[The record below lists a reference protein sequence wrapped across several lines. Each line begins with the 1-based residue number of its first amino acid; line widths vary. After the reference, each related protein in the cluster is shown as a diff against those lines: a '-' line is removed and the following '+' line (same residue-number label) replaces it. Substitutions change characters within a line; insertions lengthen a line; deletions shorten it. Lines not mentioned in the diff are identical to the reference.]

1 MHEVYGGLLDEDIR
15 VTIDGK
21 TVFCPS
27 NSSILEA
34 AKCAGIEIPTLCY
47 LKGLTPTGMCGV
59 CAVEIEN
66 EDGSKKIRRACR
78 YRAKDGMVI
87 YTNSKALD
95 NYRKERME
103 KLLSIHPQD
112 CLTCHKSNGDCKF
125 QKVSN
130 DFANRYNMTVETVK
144 VPKRGTDDT
153 SPAFVREMEK
163 CIACGRCI
171 NVCNDVQKIK
181 IYEMY
186 QDKRSG
192 DKYCRVKG
200 GFNLS
205 ETNCINCGQCVKVCP
220 VGALTERNNIVE
232 ALNAIDDPNVTVV
245 WSMAPAVQNTLGE
258 EFGLPSG
265 TDVTGKIAA
274 AMKAIGGYAYTT
286 DFSADLTIMEEG
298 TEFIDRVTNGGV
310 LPMMTSCCPGW
321 IRYFEYNYPDQFAHL
336 SSCKS
341 PQQMFG
347 ALVKNYL
354 PEKINVPAK
363 KIFHISIMPCT
374 AKKFEASRKEMGGDY
389 GKDVDVVLTTR
400 EAAKLFK
407 MRGINLATIEPQEF
421 DSLLGCGTGAARIFG
436 TTGGVMEAALRT
448 VVWKLTNGKLD
459 TIDYEAARGYKG
471 VKEATLNINGMDVK
485 IAVVN
490 GIGNVKPVMDDIR
503 AGKSPY
509 HFIEVMACPGGCVN
523 GGGAP
528 LTSEPS
534 FIGVRT
540 DKTYESD
547 KNNKIR
553 RSHENPEIQAI
564 YKDYLKEPCGHIS
577 HHILHT
583 TYTDRSKTVKH

>member
-1 MHEVYGGLLDEDIR
+1 MNVVYGGQLDEDIR
-15 VTIDGK
+15 VIIDGK
-21 TVFCPS
+21 TVFCPR

-34 AKCAGIEIPTLCY
+34 ARIAGIEIPTLCF

-66 EDGSKKIRRACR
+66 EDGTRRIRRACR

-87 YTNSKALD
+87 FTNSKEID
-95 NYRKERME
+95 KYRETRIKE
-103 KLLSIHPQD
+103 LLSIHPQD
-112 CLTCHKSNGDCKF
+112 CLTCHKSNGNCSF
-125 QKVSN
+125 QKVANS
-130 DFANRYNMTVETVK
+130 FADRYNLVVDTVK
-144 VPKRGTDDT
+144 VPKRGYDDS

-163 CIACGRCI
+163 CIACGRCV

-181 IYEMY
+181 IYEMFN
-186 QDKRSG
+186 DPKTG
-192 DKYCRVKG
+192 DRYCRVKKG
-200 GFNLS
+200 YDLKD
-205 ETNCINCGQCVKVCP
+205 TNCINCGQCVKVCP
-220 VGALTERNNIVE
+220 VAALTERNNIVE
-232 ALNAIDDPNVTVV
+232 ALNAIDDPNLTIV
-245 WSMAPAVQNTLGE
+245 WSMAPAIQNTLGE
-258 EFGLPSG
+258 EFGLPTGS
-265 TDVTGKIAA
+265 DVTRKIAA
-274 AMKAIGGYAYTT
+274 AMKKLGDYAYTT

-298 TEFIDRVTNGGV
+298 TEFIDRVSNGGV
-310 LPMMTSCCPGW
+310 LPMLTSCCPGW
-321 IRYFEYNYPDQFAHL
+321 IRYMEYNFSDQLSHL

-347 ALVKNYL
+347 ALVKHYL
-354 PEKINVPAK
+354 PKKINVDAK

-374 AKKFEASRKEMGGDY
+374 AKKFEAKRPEMGGDY

-407 MRGINLATIEPQEF
+407 MRGIDLATIEEADF
-421 DSLLGCGTGAARIFG
+421 DSMMGVGTGAGRIFS

-448 VVWKLTNGKLD
+448 VVWKLTNGEID
-459 TIDYEAARGYKG
+459 TIDYVAARGYKG

-490 GIGNVKPVMDDIR
+490 GIGNVKPVMDDVR

-509 HFIEVMACPGGCVN
+509 HFIEVMACPGGCLN

-528 LTSEPS
+528 LTSEPAL
-534 FIGVRT
+534 IGVRM

-553 RSHENPEIQAI
+553 RSHENPEIIAI
-564 YKDYLKEPCGHIS
+564 YEDYLKEPCGHES

-583 TYTDRSKTVKH
+583 TYTDRSKTVKQ